1 MGAGHVAERA
11 GAVRDGRVEDAAVVV
26 VRVVLGHAVQ
36 QHVHVGAD
44 VHVAQLQGAG
54 EGEDEG
60 DVLLRG
66 QLLADDLDVGGR
78 AGGQAAG
85 ERRVVVD
92 VELEQVEEGVGDEG
106 DGAVELR
113 LDAVLE
119 LQRLAGLVAGREG
132 DPLQLVVG
140 QLDVFARVT
149 AGVWSESARAC
160 LDMKPSA

>member
-1 MGAGHVAERA
+1 
-11 GAVRDGRVEDAAVVV
+11 
-26 VRVVLGHAVQ
+26 
-36 QHVHVGAD
+36 VGAD

-60 DVLLRG
+60 DVLLLG

-85 ERRVVVD
+85 QGRVVVD

-119 LQRLAGLVAGREG
+119 LQRLAGFVARRER

-140 QLDVFARVT
+140 QLDVLARVT
-149 AGVWSESARAC
+149 ARTRRREALA
-160 LDMKPSA
+160 